1 MSRNLRLASAGLVAA
16 GILAIT
22 ACGSSTSSGGVAG
35 ATGTPAASSPP
46 VSAPVSAPASAPA
59 SAGLNQATLQFQQE
73 NNSGITGGAILTDLG
88 NSQTAVTIGVVAAGI
103 TDPMP
108 ASLVPG
114 DCATMS
120 AGGASASPGA
130 SGSASAAPSV
140 AASAAPSAAA
150 SGSAAPSGSP
160 VPLNPGDTAKLG
172 DLSAGASNTVV
183 NIGLDGLL
191 SQPYAVVIYKTAT
204 DATVVA
210 CADVKK

>member
-1 MSRNLRLASAGLVAA
+1 MSRNLRLASAGLVATA
-16 GILAIT
+16 ILTIA

-108 ASLVPG
+108 ASLAPG

-140 AASAAPSAAA
+140 AAPSAAA

-172 DLSAGASNTVV
+172 DLTAGASNTVV

>member
-1 MSRNLRLASAGLVAA
+1 MSRNLRLASAGLVATA
-16 GILAIT
+16 ILTIA

-108 ASLVPG
+108 ASLAPG

-140 AASAAPSAAA
+140 AAPSAAA

>member
-1 MSRNLRLASAGLVAA
+1 MSRNLRLASAGLVAVA
-16 GILAIT
+16 ILTIA

-46 VSAPVSAPASAPA
+46 VSAPASAPA
-59 SAGLNQATLQFQQE
+59 ASPSASGLNQAILQFQQE

-108 ASLVPG
+108 ASLAPG

-140 AASAAPSAAA
+140 AAPSAAA

-172 DLSAGASNTVV
+172 DLAAGASNTVV

>member
-1 MSRNLRLASAGLVAA
+1 MSRITRLASAGLVAA

-59 SAGLNQATLQFQQE
+59 SAGLNQATLQFQPE
-73 NNSGITGGAILTDLG
+73 NNSNITGGAILTDLG

-140 AASAAPSAAA
+140 AAPSAAA

-172 DLSAGASNTVV
+172 DLAAGASNTVV

-210 CADVKK
+210 CADVKR